1 MKGHVLAATEYIYGD
16 EDEIIKVE
24 DWIGQID
31 GGLKVSIIKTYNV
44 DIKCSPH
51 NPFLE

>member
-24 DWIGQID
+24 DWIGQIRIVFRT
-31 GGLKVSIIKTYNV
+31 LIIMLLY
-44 DIKCSPH
+44 
-51 NPFLE
+51 

>member
-31 GGLKVSIIKTYNV
+31 GGLKVSINV
-44 DIKCSPH
+44 DIKCSAH
-51 NPFLE
+51 HPFLE